1 MIEKDCLDRLR
12 SNGHP
17 MAAITGRPED
27 FRSVALNSQQGAMRI
42 GLRAKPLEY
51 VEVSQECWK
60 HMIRQSR
67 K

>member
-1 MIEKDCLDRLR
+1 MIEKDCLDRVR

-17 MAAITGRPED
+17 MAAIAGRPED
-27 FRSVALNSQQGAMRI
+27 FRSVALKSKKGAMRI
-42 GLRAKPLEY
+42 GLRTKPLEY
-51 VEVSQECWK
+51 VEVSQECRR